1 MTGKLLLESCSTFE
15 KSKEEWIF
23 LSKYNGSITN
33 RLGNYRKPQNKIYF
47 TFVLMNSIEIFIQ
60 ALGLSEATC

>member
-1 MTGKLLLESCSTFE
+1 MSSIRVTEMTGKLLLESCFTFE

-33 RLGNYRKPQNKIYF
+33 RLGNYRK
-47 TFVLMNSIEIFIQ
+47 LR
-60 ALGLSEATC
+60 